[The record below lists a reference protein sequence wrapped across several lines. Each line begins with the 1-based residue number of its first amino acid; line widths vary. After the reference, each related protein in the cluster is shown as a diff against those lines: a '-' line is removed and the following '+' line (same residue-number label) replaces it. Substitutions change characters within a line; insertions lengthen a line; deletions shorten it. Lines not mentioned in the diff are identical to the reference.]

1 MKKTDYKKT
10 NNTTHKNVVAE
21 SKTGIYRNT
30 QDAKDVY
37 TDIDGYRI
45 TTLKKRKRWKNREM
59 DQTKLFTL
67 YSLVFWLNMW
77 DGVNILTEISN
88 IIIGN
93 ERQMI
98 IYGIYN
104 HNNVCL
110 YVT

>member
-45 TTLKKRKRWKNREM
+45 TTLKKRKR
-59 DQTKLFTL
+59 
-67 YSLVFWLNMW
+67 
-77 DGVNILTEISN
+77 
-88 IIIGN
+88 
-93 ERQMI
+93 
-98 IYGIYN
+98 
-104 HNNVCL
+104 
-110 YVT
+110 